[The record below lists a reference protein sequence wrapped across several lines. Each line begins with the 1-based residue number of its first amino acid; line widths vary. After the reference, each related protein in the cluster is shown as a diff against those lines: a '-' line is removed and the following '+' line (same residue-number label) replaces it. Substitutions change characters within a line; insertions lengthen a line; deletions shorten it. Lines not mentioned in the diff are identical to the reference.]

1 MISTSSAS
9 PPQAAGT
16 SPLTPTPAAGVLPL
30 PSAEMAAQAAIV
42 NGPLVSY
49 LFVFACKKQIY
60 NIYYFYIVKDVQK
73 TELQIYRKKLEEII
87 SCY

>member
-16 SPLTPTPAAGVLPL
+16 SPPTPTPAAGVLPL
-30 PSAEMAAQAAIV
+30 PPAEMAAQAAIV
-42 NGPLVSY
+42 NGPLVSF

-60 NIYYFYIVKDVQK
+60 NIYYFYIVKNIQK
-73 TELQIYRKKLEEII
+73 QSYKYTEKNRRNY
-87 SCY
+87 